1 MQRSRTPWLIGVAC
15 ALLGAMAL
23 VVWWNVRPR
32 PGSDVAG
39 EDGRTAVAPP
49 KPPHPS
55 DSDQFVGSAACT
67 VCHAEIARRYEGH
80 PMSQAAAVNRPDDTP
95 QVSSQSPV
103 HFQTGPFEYAV
114 ERADDTVVHREI
126 LRDGRHRVVVE
137 QSVEVPYTLGSGV
150 RGKSF
155 LIDRGGR
162 FYQSPI
168 SWYSQEGKWDLS
180 PGYSLEISA
189 TRFERRVTDDCLSCH
204 AGRMQ
209 VADADTP
216 DVYRAPHFL
225 EFGIG
230 CERCHGPGR
239 GHVELFE
246 GGAVRPPGADLKIVN
261 PGKLDAWQRDSVCF
275 QCHLLARRV
284 PRYGR
289 RVFDFRPGQGLEEVL
304 TVLVHP
310 DDTSEGTPDKAVS
323 HVQEMYA
330 SRCFQRSDGKFSC
343 TSCHDPH
350 GVPPADQGEK
360 EAFFNRRCGECHGRE
375 GCAAPQPEQAAE
387 PFQGSCVQ
395 CHMPRRTAGDIAHT
409 SQTDHR
415 VRRRP
420 GPPPSDRPDESPL
433 VFFAH
438 MGEGLEPWEALRA
451 QGLAAAEEAYTFIAQ
466 DPRKLLGT
474 VDVLKQAH
482 AAQPADHR
490 VLQALGAVHYL
501 AGRDAESRQ
510 WFERALPH
518 APRDEETL
526 KMLGIACYRTGDF
539 ASGLK
544 YLEQAIEVNP
554 WNAEVYARYAVMA
567 AVFEDLPTAIAAARK
582 GLELAPALVP
592 LRRDLV
598 KFLEE
603 SGQTREATQE
613 RQRLIQIE
621 AAAP

>member
-1 MQRSRTPWLIGVAC
+1 MQLSCSPRLIGFAFAV
-15 ALLGAMAL
+15 LGAMS
-23 VVWWNVRPR
+23 VIIWWSLGTPRGRSEDIQGERIAAAPSKPPR
-32 PGSDVAG
+32 PSDA
-39 EDGRTAVAPP
+39 
-49 KPPHPS
+49 
-55 DSDQFVGSAACT
+55 DQFVGSAACT
-67 VCHAEIARRYEGH
+67 ACHAEIAGRYERH
-80 PMSQAAAVNRPDDTP
+80 PMSQAAAFNRPGEFASVTP
-95 QVSSQSPV
+95 DRPV
-103 HFQTGPFEYAV
+103 RFQTGPFEYAV
-114 ERADDTVVHREI
+114 DSANETVVHREI
-126 LRDGRHRVVVE
+126 LRDARHKVVVE
-137 QSVEVPYTLGSGV
+137 QAVEVPYTLGSGV

-168 SWYSQEGKWDLS
+168 SWYRQGEKWDLS
-180 PGYSLEISA
+180 PGYSLDISA

-216 DVYRAPHFL
+216 DVYTAPHFL

-239 GHVELFE
+239 SHVEWFE
-246 GGAVRPPGADLKIVN
+246 GEGSKSTGSDLKIVN
-261 PGKLDAWQRDSVCF
+261 PAKLDAWKRDSVCF

-289 RVFDFRPGQGLEEVL
+289 SVFDFRPGQGLEEIL
-304 TVLVHP
+304 SVLVHS

-323 HVQEMYA
+323 HVQEMYS
-330 SRCFQRSDGKFSC
+330 SRCFQESGGKFSC
-343 TSCHDPH
+343 ISCHDPH
-350 GVPPADQGEK
+350 GVPSAKEK
-360 EAFFNRRCGECHGRE
+360 EGFFNRRCVECHGPE
-375 GCAAPQPEQAAE
+375 GCAAPQAEQAAE
-387 PFQGSCVQ
+387 PFRGSCVQ
-395 CHMPRRTAGDIAHT
+395 CHMPRRNAGDIAHT

-420 GPPPSDRPDESPL
+420 GPPASEGPDESPL
-433 VFFAH
+433 VFFAG
-438 MGEGLEPWEALRA
+438 MDQGLEPWESLRA

-474 VDVLKQAH
+474 VDLLKRAQT
-482 AAQPADHR
+482 AQPTDHR

-501 AGRDAESRQ
+501 AGRDAESRE
-510 WFERALPH
+510 WFEKALPH

-544 YLEQAIEVNP
+544 YLERAIEANP

-567 AVFEDLPTAIAAARK
+567 AVFEDFPTAVAAARK

-603 SGQTREATQE
+603 SGQTREAARE
-613 RQRLIQIE
+613 RQKLILIE
-621 AAAP
+621 AASP

>member
-1 MQRSRTPWLIGVAC
+1 MARLQPSRTRWTVGLALAVLAALSVGFWWKLGRRGETPVAEV
-15 ALLGAMAL
+15 ALL
-23 VVWWNVRPR
+23 P
-32 PGSDVAG
+32 
-39 EDGRTAVAPP
+39 APP
-49 KPPHPS
+49 KPAPRA
-55 DSDQFVGSAACT
+55 DGDQFVGSAACT
-67 VCHAEIARRYEGH
+67 VCHAEIAKRYTGH
-80 PMSQAAAVNRPDDTP
+80 PMSQAASVNRPQDAPRLSPD
-95 QVSSQSPV
+95 SPV

-114 ERADDTVVHREI
+114 DCAADTVVHREI
-126 LRDGRHRVVVE
+126 LRDERRRVVVE
-137 QSVEVPYTLGSGV
+137 QTVEVPYTLGSGI

-168 SWYSQEGKWDLS
+168 SWYHQGEKWDLS
-180 PGYSLEISA
+180 PGYSLDISA

-209 VADADTP
+209 VADPDTP

-239 GHVELFE
+239 AHIEMFE
-246 GGAVRPPGADLKIVN
+246 GGIKPAPGTDLKIVN
-261 PGKLDAWQRDSVCF
+261 PVKLEPWKRDSVCF

-289 RVFDFRPGQGLEEVL
+289 SVFDFRPGQGLDEVL
-304 TVLVHP
+304 TALVHP
-310 DDTSEGTPDKAVS
+310 DDTQDGTPDKAVS
-323 HVQEMYA
+323 HVQEMYS
-330 SRCFQRSDGKFSC
+330 SRCFQASEGKFSC
-343 TSCHDPH
+343 ISCHDPH
-350 GVPPADQGEK
+350 GLPEAGER
-360 EAFFNRRCGECHGRE
+360 EAFFNRRCAECHGSE
-375 GCAAPQPEQAAE
+375 GCTAPRSEQLAE
-387 PFQGSCVQ
+387 PFGGSCVQ
-395 CHMPRRTAGDIAHT
+395 CHMPRRAAGDIAHT

-415 VRRRP
+415 IRRRP

-433 VFFAH
+433 VFFAR
-438 MGEGLEPWEALRA
+438 MGEGLETWESLRA

-474 VDVLKQAH
+474 VELLKRAH

-501 AGRDAESRQ
+501 AGRDAESRE
-510 WFERALPH
+510 WFEKALPY
-518 APRDEETL
+518 APRDEETM

-539 ASGLK
+539 ANGLK
-544 YLEQAIEVNP
+544 YLQRAIEVNP
-554 WNAEVYARYAVMA
+554 WNAEVYARYALMA
-567 AVFEDLPTAIAAARK
+567 AVFQDLPTAIEAARQ

-603 SGQTREATQE
+603 AGQMKEAARE
-613 RQRLIQIE
+613 RQKLIQIE